1 MNPNFHMEGIIV
13 IDKNINAIEK
23 IVMEDSEDG
32 YQDYSEWLHECEIIG
47 NIFDDPELLEAQSG
61 LKAEK
66 YAIR

>member
-23 IVMEDSEDG
+23 IVMEDREDG

-47 NIFDDPELLEAQSG
+47 NIFDDPELLEA
-61 LKAEK
+61 
-66 YAIR
+66 

>member
-32 YQDYSEWLHECEIIG
+32 YKDYSEWLHECEIIG
-47 NIFDDPELLEAQSG
+47 NIFDDPELLEA
-61 LKAEK
+61 
-66 YAIR
+66 